1 MSCTQGSSTY
11 TCSINS
17 SGKKGSY
24 TASNAPFVMPINT
37 SGYSAQKAPTSYS
50 YSTVSSFLSKGLIY
64 IYMQE
69 VEEDMK
75 ELKQVIR
82 IIQEPHGE

>member
-1 MSCTQGSSTY
+1 MTCTQGSSTY

-24 TASNAPFVMPINT
+24 TSSNAPFVMPINT

-50 YSTVSSFLSKGLIY
+50 
-64 IYMQE
+64 
-69 VEEDMK
+69 
-75 ELKQVIR
+75 
-82 IIQEPHGE
+82 